1 MKIVLNRCY
10 GGFSVSN
17 AVAEKLGLESPYDD
31 ISRTDSRLI
40 ELVEADSKAASG
52 SCASLHVVEIP
63 EEATDYMINEYD
75 GCETLYIVVDGKIR
89 TEW

>member
-10 GGFSVSN
+10 GGFSVSD
-17 AVAEKLGLESPYDD
+17 AVVEKLGLESRYDAD
-31 ISRTDSRLI
+31 RTDARLI
-40 ELVEADSKAASG
+40 ALVEADSKAASG
-52 SCASLHVVEIP
+52 EYASLHVVEIP
-63 EEATDYMINEYD
+63 EEATDYIINEYD